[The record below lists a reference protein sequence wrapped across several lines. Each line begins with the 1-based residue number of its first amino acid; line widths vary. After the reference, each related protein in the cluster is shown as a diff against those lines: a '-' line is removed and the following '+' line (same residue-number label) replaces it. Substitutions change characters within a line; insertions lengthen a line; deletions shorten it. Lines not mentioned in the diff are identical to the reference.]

1 MIFDYEVNKTLWADI
16 RLSIFTMAFVGAFV
30 LLFTRFSIFLTII
43 GIISILTP
51 LCLAYFLFRVAF
63 GVKSLGILSGIS
75 LFIIIGIGVD
85 DVFVFINT
93 FRQAHSAKSL
103 ESRLA
108 HTLSTAGKATFFTS
122 FTTTAAFAA
131 NCVSEM
137 PAIYNFGLFMALIVF
152 SCWLTVF
159 CTIPP
164 ALNLWH
170 RYISKAEEIVFRL
183 LFGWMKSPC
192 GTGNSSLPGQ
202 C

>member
-131 NCVSEM
+131 NCVSEVRTTED
-137 PAIYNFGLFMALIVF
+137 NLKSKLVSVGFG
-152 SCWLTVF
+152 S
-159 CTIPP
+159 
-164 ALNLWH
+164 
-170 RYISKAEEIVFRL
+170 FRKPKNIFL
-183 LFGWMKSPC
+183 LKEWPSFITNYMCHPSVLK
-192 GTGNSSLPGQ
+192 L
-202 C
+202 